1 MKERIIKIM
10 EDKDMSPSVFADKL
24 NIGRAVLSHILTGR
38 NKASIDVI
46 MRILETFDDVNSEWL
61 LFGKG
66 EMYKKDLLS
75 INNVSSTFT
84 EPLNKSYSSNLF
96 SDLDKSEEEESKG
109 SEYSEEEVTPINT
122 KTSEDNIV
130 YDAKP
135 IQNTVIKTVAKD
147 ISKIII
153 YYSDN
158 TFQAFNPDKSPL

>member
-10 EDKDMSPSVFADKL
+10 EEREMSPSVFADKL

-38 NKASIDVI
+38 NKASIDVV
-46 MRILETFDDVNSEWL
+46 MRILETFDDVNSDWL

-66 EMYKKDLLS
+66 EMHKKDSTPINDTLS
-75 INNVSSTFT
+75 TPSESTNKEYPSNLFD
-84 EPLNKSYSSNLF
+84 ELNKS
-96 SDLDKSEEEESKG
+96 KEEESKVYT
-109 SEYSEEEVTPINT
+109 EDKTAPIDT
-122 KTSEDNIV
+122 LISEDNIV
-130 YDAKP
+130 YDTKP
-135 IQNTVIKTVAKD
+135 IQNTVVKTVAKD